1 MRTSYIDRLVNTLRD
16 CGLDA
21 MLICPSEELAFFAG
35 FSPIMC
41 ERFQG
46 LFIKKDG
53 RMFYFCNLLTGDE
66 VRHAARGRFPVYT
79 WSDNESMTQCIGK
92 IFDAEGLSG
101 KSIGLNSS
109 AQAFNILD
117 ISAATGTRFQNG
129 VGVLEEAR
137 IIKTR
142 EELHCLRK
150 AAGIADDAFL
160 AVLPLIHPGMTEGDV
175 RDLLTGEMEKR
186 GGTGAGA
193 LIASGPNAGF
203 PHYCSYDRVLQ
214 KGDGI
219 LMDFGCIVDGLH
231 SDISRTVFLAPASER
246 QKYLYRLLLTAQQA
260 AEDTAAE
267 GAWIPDIDAAARK
280 VLDEAGYGH
289 TSITRVG
296 HGIGYMT
303 HEAPYINALNRRKLQ
318 RGMCFSI
325 EPGIYL
331 PGELGIRIED
341 IVAINLEGQREVL
354 NRAPKGMIIL
364 DA

>member
-1 MRTSYIDRLVNTLRD
+1 MRTSYIDRLVNTLQD
-16 CGLDA
+16 GGLDA

-46 LFIKKDG
+46 LFIKQDG

-66 VRHAARGRFPVYT
+66 VRHAAGGRFPVYT

-92 IFDAEGLSG
+92 IFDAEELSG
-101 KSIGLNSS
+101 KTIGLNST

-117 ISAATGTRFQNG
+117 ISAATGARFQNG

-137 IIKTR
+137 IIKTE
-142 EELHCLRK
+142 EELRCLRR
-150 AAGIADDAFL
+150 AAAIADDGFR
-160 AVLPLIHPGMTEGDV
+160 AVLPLIRPGMTEGDV
-175 RDLLTGEMEKR
+175 RNLLTDKMEKL
-186 GGTGAGA
+186 GGTDAGA
-193 LIASGPNAGF
+193 LVASGPNAGF
-203 PHYCSYDRVLQ
+203 PHYCSYDRILQ

-219 LMDFGCIVDGLH
+219 IMDFGCIVDGLH
-231 SDISRTVFLAPASER
+231 SDISRTVFLGPASQR
-246 QKYLYRLLLTAQQA
+246 QRYLYHLLLKAQEA
-260 AEDTAAE
+260 AVEAAVE

-303 HEAPYINALNRRKLQ
+303 HEAPCINALNRRKLQ

-331 PGELGIRIED
+331 PGDLGIRIED

-354 NRAPKGMIIL
+354 NRAPKNMIVL
-364 DA
+364 DV